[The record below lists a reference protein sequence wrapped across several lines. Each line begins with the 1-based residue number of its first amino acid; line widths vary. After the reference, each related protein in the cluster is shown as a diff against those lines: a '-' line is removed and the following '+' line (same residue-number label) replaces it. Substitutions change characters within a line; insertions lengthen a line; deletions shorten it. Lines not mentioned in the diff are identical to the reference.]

1 MQLKLFTKG
10 YFDIS
15 RFQLDINAPLPK
27 IAKTEFVKICTV
39 LNDAEINYFVA
50 DGTLLGIIR
59 EGELIPHDTDLDFYI
74 FGNKK
79 NVKFVKKIMKQNKYK
94 VGRKLRYLLNI
105 QQLSFYNKEK
115 VIVDFCFWY
124 KKGDYLFFRAPE
136 IPRPR
141 AQDYF
146 YFTGETYIKFN
157 GIEFKTFH
165 NPEQWLA
172 MMYGET
178 WRIPETHK
186 TPWIDSIRDLKK
198 NIQY

>member
-15 RFQLDINAPLPK
+15 RFEIDINAPLPK
-27 IAKTEFVKICTV
+27 IAKVEFVKICTV

-59 EGELIPHDTDLDFYI
+59 EGELIPHDTD
-74 FGNKK
+74 KK
-79 NVKFVKKIMKQNKYK
+79 NVKFVKKIMKQNNYK
-94 VGRKLRYLLNI
+94 VGRKLRYLLKI
-105 QQLSFYNKEK
+105 QQLSFYNKDK

-124 KKGDYLFFRAPE
+124 RRGDYLFFRAPE

-146 YFTGETYIKFN
+146 YFKGKTLIKFN

-165 NPEQWLA
+165 NPEKWLA

-178 WRIPETHK
+178 WRIPETEK
-186 TPWIDSIRDLKK
+186 TSWTNSIRDLKK
-198 NIQY
+198 NRF